1 MADAQ
6 SIETRIDGLHF
17 IQPNWRHLPTVNVY
31 STTRVGGVSQAPF
44 NALNLGLHVN
54 DNQGHVRSNRGKV
67 ARALQFSGEP
77 LWLNQVHGT
86 NVFDADNSESIKQL
100 IAQNTEADGSYT
112 TNANQVLCVVTA
124 DCLPVVISNADGTAV
139 SVVHAGWKGLAA
151 GVLDAAL
158 AKFPTQDS
166 LFAWL
171 GPAIGPLTFEVGAE
185 VREAFVNV
193 HNANEAAFK
202 SASSGSGSSGKFLAD
217 IYQLARNCLSRNNEI
232 QISGGEYCTYTQ
244 SDLFHSYRRDGVK
257 TGRMATYVWIS

>member
-17 IQPNWRHLPTVNVY
+17 IEPDWHQLPTVNVY
-31 STTRVGGVSQAPF
+31 STTRLGGVSHAPY

-67 ARALQFSGEP
+67 ARALGFSSEP

-86 NVFDADNSESIKQL
+86 NVLDASNTDTAKTL
-100 IAQNTEADGSYT
+100 VAQNSEADGSYT
-112 TNANQVLCVVTA
+112 KNSNQVLCVVTA
-124 DCLPVVISNADGTAV
+124 DCLPVVISNASGTEV

-158 AKFPTQDS
+158 AKFSMQET
-166 LFAWL
+166 LYAWL
-171 GPAIGPLTFEVGAE
+171 GPAIGPGAFEVGAE
-185 VREAFVNV
+185 VRDAFVNI
-193 HNANEAAFK
+193 NSANEAAFNA
-202 SASSGSGSSGKFLAD
+202 ASSGKYLAD
-217 IYQLARNCLSRNNEI
+217 IYQLARHCLSRNNNVTI
-232 QISGGEYCTYTQ
+232 TGGEYCTYTQ
-244 SDLFHSYRRDGVK
+244 ADLFHSYRRDGVK